1 MTKLEQRLAQLEAI
15 GATVVQQGPIFV
27 VYGKGEIIKLTDVAL
42 ISEGDLDRLSGRE
55 PVSRWIDK
63 RAST

>member
-15 GATVVQQGPIFV
+15 GATVEKQGQIFV
-27 VYGKGEIIKLTDVAL
+27 VYARGEIIKLIDIAL

-63 RAST
+63 RASA